1 MSDIDNLVVLE
12 TALAI
17 RPHLSNLLEPQT
29 ASHVQDRLDQLL
41 QQIQTHGSEDT
52 SADQIWDLLT
62 GYKATQIW
70 ITQFQPSLAHKE
82 GAEDSLGKLY
92 SISFSRGI
100 LGPGCRVGDLSGLP
114 GDISSVSYHQF
125 KCPLCDHTW
134 SRDRVGRP
142 TPLCPTHQIPLELI
156 S

>member
-29 ASHVQDRLDQLL
+29 AAHVQELLDQLL
-41 QQIQTHGSEDT
+41 QQIQIHGSEDT

-62 GYKATQIW
+62 DYKATQTW
-70 ITQFQPSLAHKE
+70 ITQFQPSLAREK
-82 GAEDSLGKLY
+82 GAKGSTN
-92 SISFSRGI
+92 
-100 LGPGCRVGDLSGLP
+100 LP
-114 GDISSVSYHQF
+114 GDISSVSYRQF